1 MTERSHHDRY
11 PGDRTDMTALL
22 QTHGLTLSFG
32 GVVAADGIN
41 FELQTGERLAVIGAN
56 GAGKTTFINMVTGY
70 IKPAS
75 GKIIFDGTDITQMHP
90 RQIVHLGMG
99 RSFQL
104 PQLFLEHT
112 VRDSVALAVVSR
124 SRRLSLLRPLSKCVA
139 AEEVDHILEVVGM
152 AARADDVCASL
163 PEGHRKLLDIAM
175 ALVLNPKLMIMDEP
189 TSGVAADEKHALMDT
204 IMKALQERQVTAIF
218 VEHDVDIV
226 QKYATRVAAW
236 IAGRIAADGPPAV
249 VMANEEVRS
258 VVLGQ

>member
-1 MTERSHHDRY
+1 MTAI
-11 PGDRTDMTALL
+11 TTQTATTALL
-22 QTHGLTLSFG
+22 QTQGLTLSFG

-41 FELQTGERLAVIGAN
+41 FELRAGERLAVIGAN

-75 GKIIFDGTDITQMHP
+75 GKIIFAGTDITQMQP

-124 SRRLSLLRPLSKCVA
+124 SRRLSLFRPLSKCVA

-152 AARADDVCASL
+152 SARAGDVCASL

>member
-1 MTERSHHDRY
+1 MTTQTA
-11 PGDRTDMTALL
+11 PTALL
-22 QTHGLTLSFG
+22 QTQGLTLSFG
-32 GVVAADGIN
+32 GVVAADGID
-41 FELQTGERLAVIGAN
+41 FELQAGERLAVIGAN

-75 GKIIFDGTDITQMHP
+75 GKIIFAGTDITQMHP

-152 AARADDVCASL
+152 SARAGDMCASL

-218 VEHDVDIV
+218 VEHDGDIV